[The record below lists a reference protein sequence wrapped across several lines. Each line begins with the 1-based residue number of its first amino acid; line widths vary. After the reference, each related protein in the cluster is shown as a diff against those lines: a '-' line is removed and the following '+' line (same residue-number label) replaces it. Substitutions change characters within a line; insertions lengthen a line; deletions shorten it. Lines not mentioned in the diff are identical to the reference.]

1 MDPLLE
7 ERSFCPLSRREKA
20 FQAAWEDL
28 VERYGTLLRVQVRRA
43 FRSVGLPASG
53 ERVEE
58 RVQEIYYRLLLGGQ
72 ERLRLLKRWGDG
84 RLVAYLCKMA
94 ETVVVDEVRTEAAVK
109 RGGGWGLWWDP
120 SLRGALRHAV
130 DPGGTPEEQALIS
143 ERRRL
148 VLRGCRRMAHKMMDE
163 EDRGRCLRV
172 LRLAL
177 LEGWSSREIV
187 RAEGFTLA
195 ASTVDTLVHRARRR
209 LARGG
214 VELPSRRRKPGRPK
228 RPKTEETPPCP
239 PPSLISSP
247 P

>member
-1 MDPLLE
+1 MDPLE
-7 ERSFCPLSRREKA
+7 ERSFCPQTRREKA

-28 VERYGTLLRVQVRRA
+28 VDRYGATLRGQVRRTLG
-43 FRSVGLPASG
+43 SVGLPPCD

-58 RVQEIYYRLLLGGQ
+58 RVQEVYYRLLLGGTR
-72 ERLRLLKRWGDG
+72 RLRLLRRWSDG
-84 RLVAYLCKMA
+84 RVVTYLCRMA
-94 ETVVVDEVRTEAAVK
+94 ERVVVDEVRSKAAVK
-109 RGGGWGLWWDP
+109 RGGGWGLWWDDGLAEVP
-120 SLRGALRHAV
+120 EHTV
-130 DPGGTPEEQALIS
+130 DPRGTPEDQALLS

-148 VLRGCRRMAHKMMDE
+148 VLRGCRRMARSMMDE

-177 LEGWSSREIV
+177 LEGWSSHEIV
-187 RAEGFTLA
+187 RAEGGALA

-214 VELPSRRRKPGRPK
+214 VELPNRNSRPGRPRSS
-228 RPKTEETPPCP
+228 RPP
-239 PPSLISSP
+239 LLSSP